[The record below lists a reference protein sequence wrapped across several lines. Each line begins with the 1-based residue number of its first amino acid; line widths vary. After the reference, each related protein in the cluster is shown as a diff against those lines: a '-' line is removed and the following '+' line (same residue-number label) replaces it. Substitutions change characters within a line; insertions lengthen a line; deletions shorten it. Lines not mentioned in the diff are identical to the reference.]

1 MSVMLAADPLA
12 IAPATSPDNSGNISM
27 SNASL
32 DEADFLMML
41 VAELTNQD
49 PLDPLTDREFVSQM
63 AQLNTLNETI
73 EVNQNLQTLHMLQA
87 TTLVGRKVE
96 AIGPYGERVEGV
108 VTEVWF
114 IDSEP
119 HLIIDDEIMVALDY
133 VVRIY

>member
-1 MSVMLAADPLA
+1 MLAADPLA
-12 IAPATSPDNSGNISM
+12 IAPATSPDNSGRISM

-63 AQLNTLNETI
+63 AQLNTLSETI

>member
-1 MSVMLAADPLA
+1 M
-12 IAPATSPDNSGNISM
+12 GG
-27 SNASL
+27 ASL
-32 DEADFLMML
+32 DEADFLMLL

-63 AQLNTLNETI
+63 AQLNTLSETI

-119 HLIIDDEIMVALDY
+119 YLIIDDEIMVGLDY
-133 VVRIY
+133 VVRIF